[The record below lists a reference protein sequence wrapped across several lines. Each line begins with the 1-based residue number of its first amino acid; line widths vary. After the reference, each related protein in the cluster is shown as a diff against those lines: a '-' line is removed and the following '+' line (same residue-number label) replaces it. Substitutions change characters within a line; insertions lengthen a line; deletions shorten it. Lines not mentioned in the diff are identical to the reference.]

1 LRLCSK
7 TNELAL
13 IDLDERRGR
22 RVRLTE
28 ALPTI
33 MPANSGVHSRQRAFT
48 GAVATG
54 TDIGGCPRNRRCRP
68 RRSCGCAAQ
77 QRGVLLTGDAG
88 NADAANLPCCC
99 IRIGGHGLARYRAVI
114 SMELGPERRNPSQ
127 CSKEKTRLAMI
138 APPRRSPLCAGF
150 YGPNVLESRSPRGPA
165 ASLSWR
171 RPRCGGTPQST
182 SRTLPAVVA
191 PVWAIG

>member
-1 LRLCSK
+1 
-7 TNELAL
+7 
-13 IDLDERRGR
+13 
-22 RVRLTE
+22 VRLTE

-33 MPANSGVHSRQRAFT
+33 MPANSDVHSRQRACI

-54 TDIGGCPRNRRCRP
+54 THIGECRRPGTGRQRC
-68 RRSCGCAAQ
+68 SCGCAAQ

-127 CSKEKTRLAMI
+127 CSKEKPRLAMI
-138 APPRRSPLCAGF
+138 APPRRSRLCAGF

-165 ASLSWR
+165 A
-171 RPRCGGTPQST
+171 T
-182 SRTLPAVVA
+182 SRGGDRDAVELPRARQ
-191 PVWAIG
+191 GRC